1 MIKKKQEKS
10 LRKKL
15 NKISKI
21 KSIEMKTKVNHRKFH
36 IQKRNGKNIK
46 FC

>member
-1 MIKKKQEKS
+1 MIKKQEKS

-21 KSIEMKTKVNHRKFH
+21 KSIEMKTKVNERKTH
-36 IQKRNGKNIK
+36 IQKRIDKNSK

>member
-1 MIKKKQEKS
+1 MIKNKRKS

-15 NKISKI
+15 NKVSKI
-21 KSIEMKTKVNHRKFH
+21 KSIEMKTKVNERKNH
-36 IQKRNGKNIK
+36 IQKRNGKNSK